1 MDQFLI
7 FSFCFFVC
15 FALKWMIKALPTPG
29 NWCACQHFTLT
40 AQNPEYIHT
49 LLYPL
54 LNYRTFSVYCM
65 REASGILGHG
75 LWLTQN
81 TADMISFLANFAST
95 IFGLVPCGAAGA
107 ELSLCWYSL
116 WWQAGWGTNVCSLRL
131 LSSCWNMFWA
141 LGQVEEFIGKCSDG
155 SSSITSQG
163 ILQYFWET
171 GKFLG
176 TGTEGI
182 KFMAMWTLREHAMQA
197 ILTTSVRQLQH
208 WWSKSRP
215 ENQCSV

>member
-1 MDQFLI
+1 
-7 FSFCFFVC
+7 
-15 FALKWMIKALPTPG
+15 MIKALPTPG
-29 NWCACQHFTLT
+29 NWCVCQHFTLT

-54 LNYRTFSVYCM
+54 LNYRTFSVHCM
-65 REASGILGHG
+65 LEASGILGHG

-95 IFGLVPCGAAGA
+95 IFGLVPCGAAGT

-155 SSSITSQG
+155 SGGITSQG

-171 GKFLG
+171 GKFILG
-176 TGTEGI
+176 LEQRVSSSWQCEHLGDTQCKQYSLPLSGNSSTGEARADLKI
-182 KFMAMWTLREHAMQA
+182 SAL
-197 ILTTSVRQLQH
+197 
-208 WWSKSRP
+208 
-215 ENQCSV
+215 CSVLTSHWLV